1 MSNASVWVSA
11 RQRADECG
19 LDCSTVW
26 RHIKKGILPTPTHLT
41 AGTTRFYRR
50 ELEAI
55 DRARLA
61 GANDE
66 AIRELVREL
75 EAARTEQ
82 AAA

>member
-1 MSNASVWVSA
+1 MNKTSVWVSA

-19 LDCSTVW
+19 LDTSTVW
-26 RHIKKGILPTPTHLT
+26 RHIKKGILPTPIRLT
-41 AGTTRFYRR
+41 PGTTRFYRG
-50 ELEAI
+50 ELDAI